1 MRKTYEIA
9 GEVMGFFDSF
19 KGSRPAINN
28 DKILIVRGRS
38 RKVIPLDELSNK
50 LTKIGEILGGT
61 EIEASSEKIEEILKS
76 GDKHIKE
83 TETTTGIIDRKGFIR
98 MKEEL
103 ESMGLVVEYKVFEL
117 PSFDVVIAIWED
129 KNEIPPLYVEV
140 TVSEKEA

>member
-28 DKILIVRGRS
+28 DRILIVRGRS
-38 RKVIPLDELSNK
+38 RKVIPIDEFDAK
-50 LTKIGEILGGT
+50 LTEIGEILGGT
-61 EIEASSEKIEEILKS
+61 ELEASSNKVEEILKA

-83 TETTTGIIDRKGFIR
+83 SNISTGDVDNRGFIR
-98 MKEEL
+98 VKEEL
-103 ESMGLVVEYKVFEL
+103 ESMGLVVAYKIFEL

-140 TVSEKEA
+140 TVSEREE